1 MTSGRAPRGLVILN
15 FAAVYLVWGS
25 TYLAI
30 RYAVQ
35 TIPPFL
41 MAGTR
46 FLISGAILYL
56 WTRARGEPRPVR
68 ANWRAAVIIAFFL
81 LLGGNGGVV
90 WAEQRVPSGLTALLV
105 ASVPLWVVLF
115 EWWGGG
121 RPPTGR
127 IWLGIAIGFIGLGI
141 LVGPSDLLGGTS
153 VDVWGAAALVTA
165 SVTWAIGSV
174 ASRRVELPSSPL
186 LSTGMEMLVG
196 GAMMLLLGLAVG
208 EGRGFDVGA
217 VTRESWTGLAYLTI
231 VGSLVG
237 FTSYIWLIHNVE
249 MAKASTYAYVN
260 PVVAVFLG
268 WAIAGE
274 PLSARVLVAA
284 AVIVAGVV
292 FISTG
297 RARPRMERPAT
308 AGASS
313 AA

>member
-1 MTSGRAPRGLVILN
+1 
-15 FAAVYLVWGS
+15 
-25 TYLAI
+25 
-30 RYAVQ
+30 
-35 TIPPFL
+35 
-41 MAGTR
+41 
-46 FLISGAILYL
+46 
-56 WTRARGEPRPVR
+56 
-68 ANWRAAVIIAFFL
+68 
-81 LLGGNGGVV
+81 
-90 WAEQRVPSGLTALLV
+90 
-105 ASVPLWVVLF
+105 
-115 EWWGGG
+115 
-121 RPPTGR
+121 
-127 IWLGIAIGFIGLGI
+127 
-141 LVGPSDLLGGTS
+141 VG
-153 VDVWGAAALVTA
+153 
-165 SVTWAIGSV
+165 
-174 ASRRVELPSSPL
+174 
-186 LSTGMEMLVG
+186 
-196 GAMMLLLGLAVG
+196 VG
-208 EGRGFDVGA
+208 EARGFDVGA

-297 RARPRMERPAT
+297 RERPLMERPAT